1 MHTLKKSMPSITA
14 LFPLVRDRG
23 IRQLVVQYTD
33 ACNARCPQCSM
44 RVTEPFKRSKLDKAT
59 ATKIID
65 AAARKGVKALS
76 FTGGEPLLY
85 LDEITDLLKY
95 ARSAGITYTRTGT
108 NGYLFANPEKR
119 GYLDGVKKLAG
130 KLADAGLYT
139 FWISIDSV
147 DPAVH
152 ESMRGLPRVIAGI
165 EKALPLFHAHGIYPS
180 ANLGINRNMG
190 GFVQQPFSGPAQF
203 YAYYRQ
209 SFQKFYQRIID
220 MGFTI
225 VNACY
230 PMSIDNGDA
239 SGLSAVYGATNTTG
253 ITHYTAE
260 EKSLLFKALFH
271 TIPEFRRH
279 IRIFSPRSSLYSLM
293 RQQINP
299 EYGFACRGGIDYLF
313 VNARDGNT
321 YPCGYRGG
329 EDLGKFWDLD
339 LSELNRLSSCRK
351 CHWECFRD
359 PSEMIGPLIS
369 LFTSPYLF
377 YRRMMLD
384 GPFRRIWADDIKY
397 FLACDSFD
405 CRLPPNFAKLA
416 LFGETR
422 ISDMKSIEQ
431 EIAEVCLS

>member
-1 MHTLKKSMPSITA
+1 M
-14 LFPLVRDRG
+14 LFPLLSGRG
-23 IRQLVVQYTD
+23 LRQLVVQYTD

-44 RVTEPFKRSKLDKAT
+44 RVTEPFKRSKLDRAT
-59 ATKIID
+59 AIKIID

-85 LDEITDLLKY
+85 VDEIADLLKY
-95 ARSAGITYTRTGT
+95 ARRAGITYTRTGT
-108 NGYLFANPEKR
+108 NGYLFANPQKR
-119 GYLDGVKKLAG
+119 GYLEGINKLAE

-152 ESMRGLPRVIAGI
+152 ESMRGLPGVIAGI

-190 GFVQQPFSGPAQF
+190 GFVQQPFSSLAEF
-203 YAYYRQ
+203 YAFYRQ

-220 MGFTI
+220 IGFTI

-230 PMSIDNGDA
+230 PMSIDDA
-239 SGLSAVYGATNTTG
+239 SGLSAVYGATNTVG
-253 ITHYTAE
+253 ITNYTAE

-271 TIPEFRRH
+271 TIPEFRRR

-299 EYGFACRGGIDYLF
+299 DYGFACRGGIDYFF

-321 YPCGYRGG
+321 YPCGYRGD
-329 EDLGKFWDLD
+329 EDLGKFWELE
-339 LSELNRLSSCRK
+339 LSELDRIFSCRK
-351 CHWECFRD
+351 CDWECFRD

-369 LFTSPYLF
+369 FFTAPHIF
-377 YRRMMLD
+377 YRRMMRD
-384 GPFRRIWADDIKY
+384 GQFRSIWADDLKY

-405 CRLPPNFAKLA
+405 CRRPPDFAKLA
-416 LFGETR
+416 LFGSMQ
-422 ISDMKSIEQ
+422 ISDTKSIGH
-431 EIAEVCLS
+431 EIDQDLFFPNSPNCPS